1 MNNAQTTHHYKELTP
16 LYTPKASPLLKLVV
30 NFLRV
35 AVMVTILYSLWTSV
49 SGLDWEV
56 YKIHLQYCPYEGHAN
71 CSDSDVGSTALMLLI
86 VHSILPLISYTRIY
100 VEEHV
105 PSWSREYH
113 IRSIKGKAVILP
125 IMWAIIFLVSWAKKR
140 LLFRGAFISKKF
152 FAKKSKIPIISQKI
166 MRIFFLILAILS
178 LVSIDFATKI
188 YFHGPF
194 QNMFLNGDL
203 YWYFPVL
210 SDIFGVKLIYN
221 TGIAFGLPITGI
233 FLKILTFAIIAILCY
248 YYIKHEF
255 PKKNLL
261 IDSAFVCIFAGA
273 ISHGYERIFV
283 GHVIDFFA
291 VKNFAIFNFA
301 DIFITIGGILFLIYT
316 IFYDRK

>member
-1 MNNAQTTHHYKELTP
+1 M
-16 LYTPKASPLLKLVV
+16 
-30 NFLRV
+30 
-35 AVMVTILYSLWTSV
+35 
-49 SGLDWEV
+49 
-56 YKIHLQYCPYEGHAN
+56 
-71 CSDSDVGSTALMLLI
+71 
-86 VHSILPLISYTRIY
+86 
-100 VEEHV
+100 
-105 PSWSREYH
+105 
-113 IRSIKGKAVILP
+113 
-125 IMWAIIFLVSWAKKR
+125 
-140 LLFRGAFISKKF
+140 
-152 FAKKSKIPIISQKI
+152 
-166 MRIFFLILAILS
+166 
-178 LVSIDFATKI
+178 
-188 YFHGPF
+188 
-194 QNMFLNGDL
+194 
-203 YWYFPVL
+203 
-210 SDIFGVKLIYN
+210 KLIYN